1 VIPSSKVLWGEGL
14 FLRPQHFQR
23 QDAYHEWR
31 LLQMSR
37 LLHPYAWGV
46 RVVKPDADALQ
57 AGLLRL
63 LEVQAVLPDGE
74 MVSAPGEDELPAAVS
89 LAELPAGTSEVVYHL
104 AVAPLRRVGSNFT
117 PAGDAGR
124 DGASASGPGSA
135 PASAPAADGMARY
148 VQHNESAAD
157 WYTGA
162 VDADIAVLRRGL
174 RLVGDHEP
182 RDHLVTV
189 PLLRVRRTSTGGF
202 ELDGRFVPPCT
213 AVQASPVLQLQ
224 LRRLLDALQAK
235 VDALYGFHR
244 EPSKHVIE
252 FRSGDVA
259 SFWLLHTASSAFASL
274 SHLFRH
280 PGLHPERLFQG
291 LLELAGALMTF
302 SKTYTLAD
310 LPVYEH
316 AAPGSAFTRLDG
328 IVRDLLETVISTRH
342 FAIALSETKP
352 SFHQGRLDS
361 QQIHSGTVFYLG
373 VSAAMPPAELVE
385 SVPVRFKIG
394 APDDVDKIVLSAMP
408 GVRLT
413 HCPQVPAAIPVRP
426 GTYYFTLEPRGAL
439 YERMLQAQA
448 LTLYA
453 PQGIPELQLELLAVN
468 P

>member
-1 VIPSSKVLWGEGL
+1 MIPSSKVLWGEGL

-46 RVVKPDADALQ
+46 RSVKVDVDALQ

-63 LEVQAVLPDGE
+63 LDVQVVFPDGE
-74 MVSAPGEDELPAAVS
+74 MANAPAEDELPAPVS
-89 LAELPAGTSEVVYHL
+89 LAELPAGPGEIVFHL
-104 AVAPLRRVGSNFT
+104 AIAPLRRVGSNFVART
-117 PAGDAGR
+117 AAGQEDTGAPSADA
-124 DGASASGPGSA
+124 A
-135 PASAPAADGMARY
+135 MRY
-148 VQHNESAAD
+148 VQHDERAAD

-162 VDADIAVLRRGL
+162 VEADVALLRRGL
-174 RLVGDHEP
+174 RLVADHEP
-182 RDHLVTV
+182 RDHLVSL

-202 ELDGRFVPPCT
+202 ELDGRFVPPC
-213 AVQASPVLQLQ
+213 AAIQASPVLHLQ

-280 PGLHPERLFQG
+280 PGLHPERLFQA

-302 SKTYTLAD
+302 SKSHTLAD
-310 LPVYEH
+310 LPSYDH
-316 AAPGSAFTRLDG
+316 AAPGPAFARLDS
-328 IVRDLLETVISTRH
+328 IVRELLETVISTRH
-342 FAIALSETKP
+342 FAIALQETKP
-352 SFHQGRLDS
+352 SFHIGRLDS
-361 QQIHSGTVFYLG
+361 EQIHGSTMLYLG

-385 SVPVRFKIG
+385 SVPLRFKIG
-394 APDDVDKIVLSAMP
+394 APDDVEKIVLSAMP

-426 GTYYFTLEPRGAL
+426 GAYYFTLEPRGAL
-439 YERMLQAQA
+439 YERMLQAQS
-448 LTLYA
+448 LMLYA